1 MIYEKSDKM
10 QLMSIIIER
19 LKNYSYIVPTLKY
32 FVLLE
37 FNLKKKI
44 QKNEKKFIFIEYN
57 IDKCKLINMERICKY
72 ERIKRGIL

>member
-37 FNLKKKI
+37 FNLKKKNL
-44 QKNEKKFIFIEYN
+44 KNEKKIIFIEYN
-57 IDKCKLINMERICKY
+57 TDKCKLLNMERICKY